1 MSGISTL
8 RGVAVSSAL
17 SNERRLE
24 TRLWLIQRVSA
35 LVLAGCVIVHL
46 ITIIY
51 AVRSGLSAAT
61 ILGRLR
67 GSLAWMTFYGIFV
80 VAVALHVPIGL
91 RAIAAEWL
99 GMRGRFL
106 NPATFFV
113 GALLLALGVRALVGT
128 FGGTA

>member
-1 MSGISTL
+1 MSAISTL
-8 RGVAVSSAL
+8 RGVAVASAL

-46 ITIIY
+46 ITIVY

-67 GSLAWMTFYGIFV
+67 GSLAWMAFYGIFV
-80 VAVALHVPIGL
+80 VAVALHGPIGL
-91 RAIAAEWL
+91 RAIRAKCPHFNAWIEKLEKL
-99 GMRGRFL
+99 GSVKSLPDDAPPG
-106 NPATFFV
+106 N
-113 GALLLALGVRALVGT
+113 
-128 FGGTA
+128 

>member
-1 MSGISTL
+1 MSAISPL
-8 RGVAVSSAL
+8 RGVAVPSAL

-24 TRLWLIQRVSA
+24 TRLWLLQRVSA

-67 GSLAWMTFYGIFV
+67 GSLPWMAFYGVFV

-91 RAIAAEWL
+91 RSIAAEWL
-99 GMRGRFL
+99 GLRGRFL
-106 NPATFFV
+106 NPATFFI
-113 GALLLALGVRALVGT
+113 GALLLALGVRALVGI
-128 FGGTA
+128 FGGAA